1 MKYCSN
7 CGAEIKPNQKVCTQ
21 CGTPVHQQRS
31 TNNNDNHNKKSKL
44 PFYITIAVIV
54 VILIALFTAYKIIE
68 SQLSPTKQAEAI
80 SNDLKKNKPS
90 NLAHNLKANGESL
103 SKDEAKAVY
112 KYINETDSPERV
124 GNEIQSAAE
133 DMEDNTMGGSS
144 VTVGDNELINISQDG
159 KKWGIFKNY
168 NFNVNEESVT
178 ILPEEDST
186 LSYKHNDDTKQVKLK
201 QGKTKTLDDF
211 PIGIYDLKATQKV
224 DGKKFDGVVHIDM
237 SESNDAE
244 PQFKQKR
251 FTVSTDSAYIDSDS
265 LKLYINGE
273 KQQDF
278 NEYASE
284 TFGPYSPD
292 EKVEVYATT
301 EVEGKQFT
309 SNVENVSSPENDE
322 EEVDVTL
329 TFDDEAISDHEDK
342 VFEKETQSEEDEDPS
357 SSDDEEVTRDNVID
371 KVESYE
377 GESLDTD
384 TYTYKEPEET
394 DDGWGFSFTDKDGN
408 LAGSYTIDDDGYVTE
423 YDEDGEEVNSGY

>member
-1 MKYCSN
+1 
-7 CGAEIKPNQKVCTQ
+7 
-21 CGTPVHQQRS
+21 
-31 TNNNDNHNKKSKL
+31 
-44 PFYITIAVIV
+44 
-54 VILIALFTAYKIIE
+54 
-68 SQLSPTKQAEAI
+68 
-80 SNDLKKNKPS
+80 
-90 NLAHNLKANGESL
+90 
-103 SKDEAKAVY
+103 
-112 KYINETDSPERV
+112 
-124 GNEIQSAAE
+124 
-133 DMEDNTMGGSS
+133 MGGSS

-309 SNVENVSSPENDE
+309 SNVENVSSPENGE

>member
-1 MKYCSN
+1 
-7 CGAEIKPNQKVCTQ
+7 
-21 CGTPVHQQRS
+21 
-31 TNNNDNHNKKSKL
+31 
-44 PFYITIAVIV
+44 
-54 VILIALFTAYKIIE
+54 
-68 SQLSPTKQAEAI
+68 
-80 SNDLKKNKPS
+80 
-90 NLAHNLKANGESL
+90 
-103 SKDEAKAVY
+103 
-112 KYINETDSPERV
+112 
-124 GNEIQSAAE
+124 
-133 DMEDNTMGGSS
+133 
-144 VTVGDNELINISQDG
+144 
-159 KKWGIFKNY
+159 
-168 NFNVNEESVT
+168 
-178 ILPEEDST
+178 
-186 LSYKHNDDTKQVKLK
+186 
-201 QGKTKTLDDF
+201 
-211 PIGIYDLKATQKV
+211 
-224 DGKKFDGVVHIDM
+224 

-309 SNVENVSSPENDE
+309 SNVENVSSPENGE

-371 KVESYE
+371 KVES
-377 GESLDTD
+377 
-384 TYTYKEPEET
+384 
-394 DDGWGFSFTDKDGN
+394 
-408 LAGSYTIDDDGYVTE
+408 
-423 YDEDGEEVNSGY
+423 